1 MWIEAI
7 VMPREEPTPPRR
19 LARGRGLVHTDGGA
33 ENRRFHDS
41 LMDFL
46 RAHELLGA
54 VKWVSEPGTLPT
66 VTLHC
71 TPVVLEQLR
80 RAPQFEAGRAMGLEL
95 HT

>member
-7 VMPREEPTPPRR
+7 VMPREEPAPRHR
-19 LARGRGLVHTDGGA
+19 EAGA

-46 RAHELLGA
+46 RSHELLGA
-54 VKWVSEPGTLPT
+54 VKWVSEPGLFPT

-71 TPVVLEQLR
+71 TPRVLEQLR
-80 RAPQFEAGRAMGLEL
+80 LAPQFEAGRTLGLEL
-95 HT
+95 HG